1 MPKLKRINLS
11 DDLFTDLKDSNKL
24 SGYTIDEFQLQSDS
38 NYSEYYVQNTEPTKT
53 HGTLWYDTTNN
64 KLFKYN
70 EKLSKWVEID
80 WQQIIKATPEWKAG
94 RLQIT
99 SGQLQVSRYGDT
111 WTNVYPAIGSRIIRV
126 MNETL
131 QYYNSPQVELQK
143 SIWVNIS
150 GNNTGVILKD
160 GKLYTTSGNNSYY
173 SNATTGRGLN
183 GQNPFYGVDNFKRV
197 PVPTHSSIVK
207 VGGFYHSYAYAL
219 LANGDLY
226 TWGGNTTGQC
236 GDGTVTTIPTPKL
249 VAQNVIDVYDNPTQ
263 GSYNADQGRLF
274 ILKSD
279 GLYATGYNINGQLG
293 VGDTTD
299 RLSFTKSGT
308 WTSASQIVKLYPIG
322 CDGGF
327 NFLLDSNGK
336 IWFCGYNV
344 NGVCGDG
351 TTANKTSWVDV
362 TNAWAGV
369 TSGVQDIQVV
379 GGGNN
384 YDVSTAYY
392 NTYAV
397 MLITLP
403 NGTKILKSCGY
414 NDYGNLGDGTTTT
427 RTTPVTVL
435 SVPANNV
442 IKLRANGCYVS
453 SIHALC
459 SNGDLYG
466 WGSNS
471 SRNVGDGTAVGGPTP
486 IIVATGVKDIFLN
499 GQSYNI
505 NNYLYQTFIMKS
517 DGLYGCGV
525 NDSGYLGL
533 GHTTSPITSFTK
545 VLLPLD
551 NDEIVDTMGCYTT
564 ETYKYTLVAI
574 TSKRRMFAWG
584 YNGGNG
590 ITSSSTINCLVPIQF
605 TIQED

>member
-1 MPKLKRINLS
+1 
-11 DDLFTDLKDSNKL
+11 
-24 SGYTIDEFQLQSDS
+24 
-38 NYSEYYVQNTEPTKT
+38 
-53 HGTLWYDTTNN
+53 
-64 KLFKYN
+64 
-70 EKLSKWVEID
+70 
-80 WQQIIKATPEWKAG
+80 
-94 RLQIT
+94 
-99 SGQLQVSRYGDT
+99 
-111 WTNVYPAIGSRIIRV
+111 
-126 MNETL
+126 
-131 QYYNSPQVELQK
+131 
-143 SIWVNIS
+143 VNIS
-150 GNNTGVILKD
+150 GHNSGAILKD
-160 GKLYTTSGNNSYY
+160 GKLYTTSGNNSGYHQ
-173 SNATTGRGLN
+173 STTGRGLN

-197 PVPTHSSIVK
+197 PIPTYSPIVK

-226 TWGGNTTGQC
+226 TWGCNSTGQC
-236 GDGTVTTIPTPKL
+236 GDGTTTAIPTPKL

-263 GSYNADQGRLF
+263 GSCDINQNRLF

-279 GLYATGYNINGQLG
+279 GLYATGYNVNGQLG
-293 VGDTTD
+293 VGDTNN
-299 RLSFTKSGT
+299 RSSFTKSGT

-322 CDGGF
+322 CNVGF

-344 NGVCGDG
+344 DGVCGDG

-379 GGGNN
+379 AGGSN
-384 YDVSTAYY
+384 YMETTAFYH
-392 NTYAV
+392 TWAV

-414 NDYGNLGDGTTTT
+414 NDYGSLGDGTTTT

-442 IKLRANGCYVS
+442 IKLRANGNDGS

-466 WGSNS
+466 WGYNS
-471 SRNVGDGTAVGGPTP
+471 YGSVGDGTTTHRTTPT
-486 IIVATGVKDIFLN
+486 IVATGVKDIFLN
-499 GQSYNI
+499 GQSSRVDNH
-505 NNYLYQTFIMKS
+505 LYQTFIMKS
-517 DGLYGCGV
+517 DGLYGCGW
-525 NDSGYLGL
+525 NDFGYLGL
-533 GHTTSPITSFTK
+533 GHTTSPITSFAK

-564 ETYKYTLVAI
+564 ENNGYTLVAI

-584 YNGGNG
+584 YNGKNG
-590 ITSSSTINCLVPIQF
+590 ITSSTTIHCLVPIQF